1 MMKYLTRPKDPK
13 KIAKVEREDKYIV
26 DGSKGTIRSEREIKE
41 EEINK
46 DPNLLRRIN
55 NLSLILY
62 PPFHMHLGY

>member
-46 DPNLLRRIN
+46 DPNLLRRI
-55 NLSLILY
+55 ILY
-62 PPFHMHLGY
+62 